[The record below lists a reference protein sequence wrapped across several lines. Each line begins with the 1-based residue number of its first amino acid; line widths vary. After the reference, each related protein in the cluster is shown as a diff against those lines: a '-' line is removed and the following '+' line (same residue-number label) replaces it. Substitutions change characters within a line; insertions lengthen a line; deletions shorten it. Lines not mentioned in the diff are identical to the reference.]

1 MKKAVD
7 SFKIGC
13 YSNKAVAQDG
23 TRKKGAA
30 KSKSFWKK
38 KKAVDKE
45 ERKRYTNQ
53 APQNGQAQYEGGRL
67 GRQEERNLP
76 RTLETS

>member
-1 MKKAVD
+1 MVRPYFMPMGGANLVRIYRNQWQLGFCLKKMKKAVD

-30 KSKSFWKK
+30 KSKSF
-38 KKAVDKE
+38 
-45 ERKRYTNQ
+45 
-53 APQNGQAQYEGGRL
+53 
-67 GRQEERNLP
+67 
-76 RTLETS
+76 